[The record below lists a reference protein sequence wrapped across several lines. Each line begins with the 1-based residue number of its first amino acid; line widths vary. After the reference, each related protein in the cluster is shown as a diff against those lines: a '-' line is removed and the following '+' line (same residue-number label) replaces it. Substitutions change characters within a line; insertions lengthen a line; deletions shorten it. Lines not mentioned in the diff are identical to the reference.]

1 MKKVMQDDLVI
12 GRFYCDSARLNGWNA
27 VVMQFVG
34 NQKGTLV
41 FKYISGVN
49 EYIDNGDGLIRLGY
63 YTKEPNWYW
72 ELTEEMQ
79 KYYSNQPITTT

>member
-1 MKKVMQDDLVI
+1 
-12 GRFYCDSARLNGWNA
+12 
-27 VVMQFVG
+27 
-34 NQKGTLV
+34 V